1 MRSPLSLTSSV
12 KVICAEYS
20 LGIHSNAMTVMMADS
35 MSDLRTADKAKLLYS
50 DILHPKQKRTHGKAQ
65 EEEDGKGDD
74 LGYVGV
80 P

>member
-1 MRSPLSLTSSV
+1 
-12 KVICAEYS
+12 
-20 LGIHSNAMTVMMADS
+20 MTVMMADS

-74 LGYVGV
+74 LGYVSV